1 MVNISKEK
9 NPENNKKQPKQK
21 DIPPKSLV
29 TIYRALLL
37 K

>member
-9 NPENNKKQPKQK
+9 KPQNNKKQPKQK